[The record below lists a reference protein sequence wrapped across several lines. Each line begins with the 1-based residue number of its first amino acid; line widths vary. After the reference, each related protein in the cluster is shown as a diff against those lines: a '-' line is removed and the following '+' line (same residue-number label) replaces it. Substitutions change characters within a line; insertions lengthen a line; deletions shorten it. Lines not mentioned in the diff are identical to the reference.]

1 MATIIKDKGA
11 IRSTNLFWVVGI
23 GASAGGLDAF
33 KQLIKAIPI
42 DSGMAYI
49 LVQHLDPNHESIL
62 SELLQKITLIPIQ
75 EVTDNVHVEPDHI
88 YVIPSNKLL
97 TASDGVLKLSPR
109 NSKTQMSMPID
120 LFFTSLAEVHQS
132 EAIGVV
138 LSGTGK
144 DGTQGLKAIKQL
156 GGLTFAQQQHSAAY
170 DEMPQSAINAGVVDF
185 VLSPAQIIHQLLSSD
200 KTFKDGKTGSMKPED
215 IFFKQI
221 LGLLDVQ
228 KGVDFTYY
236 KQTTIRRR
244 IARRMVLK
252 NLRQIEDYFNYLKAN
267 PTEVDVLFLDIL
279 IPVTDF
285 FRGLQ

>member
-1 MATIIKDKGA
+1 MATKIKDKGA

-109 NSKTQMSMPID
+109 NSKTQMSMPIEYASWPVEHP
-120 LFFTSLAEVHQS
+120 TTHTRRVSL
-132 EAIGVV
+132 
-138 LSGTGK
+138 
-144 DGTQGLKAIKQL
+144 
-156 GGLTFAQQQHSAAY
+156 
-170 DEMPQSAINAGVVDF
+170 P
-185 VLSPAQIIHQLLSSD
+185 
-200 KTFKDGKTGSMKPED
+200 
-215 IFFKQI
+215 
-221 LGLLDVQ
+221 
-228 KGVDFTYY
+228 
-236 KQTTIRRR
+236 
-244 IARRMVLK
+244 
-252 NLRQIEDYFNYLKAN
+252 
-267 PTEVDVLFLDIL
+267 VLFL
-279 IPVTDF
+279 V
-285 FRGLQ
+285 RAGKAVSHN